1 LSIVAA
7 LVYWVIVALWLGVLA
22 AVAASYARDPRT
34 FGAARLLLAVVG
46 IDTARNIV
54 ENVYFGVYFGAQYG
68 LFPRSIAEVL
78 GQPYLLIIP
87 KLINIAAALVV
98 LGLLLRRWLPVAL
111 RERAAAEDSVRETSE
126 ALAHEAEE
134 RRQLFETSLDLILV
148 TDAGGTF
155 TRVSPSSAAT
165 IGYAPDEMLGR
176 SAADFIHPDDL
187 EATRQEMRLARR
199 GQHMRNFETRYLHKD
214 GYAVPLAW
222 SGVWSEP
229 EQKHFFI
236 GRDMTDRKAAEE
248 RLSQLA
254 HYDQLTGL
262 PNRTSLQ
269 ADLSDLLASCLTG
282 PSAATSLAMFDLDGF
297 KDINDTLGHSTGDL
311 LLQEV
316 ARRLT
321 ASADRPARVYRLGG
335 DEFVLVLP
343 NCGDPVR
350 FTAIVDT
357 MLKRIGEP
365 FEVSGQQLFVAASAG
380 VAIGPADG
388 ASVEELIS
396 NADLALYD
404 AKGAGKGI
412 CRCFVPTLR
421 ARAHARRQL
430 DADLRRAVCDG
441 QLVLHF
447 QPQLRLSDGAVVGA
461 EALLRWQHP
470 TRGLLAPSA
479 FIEALRDSAVVL
491 DAGRWILRT
500 ACQHAAVWRA
510 AGLPLERIGVNLF
523 PAQFQHGSLM
533 QDVEDA
539 LRQSGLPA
547 EALELEITEDIA
559 LGQDEAVLVPL
570 HTLRSNGVGLAF
582 DDFGTGYASLS
593 YLTRYPMTRLKIDR
607 SFVGKV
613 AGDASSFDTAIV
625 RSIIVMAHS
634 LGLQVT
640 AEGVE
645 TPVQAEFLRAEGC
658 DEVQGFLYA
667 KPLPASAFEAY
678 LRTHSRTVKAG
689 TAAAG

>member
-1 LSIVAA
+1 
-7 LVYWVIVALWLGVLA
+7 
-22 AVAASYARDPRT
+22 
-34 FGAARLLLAVVG
+34 
-46 IDTARNIV
+46 
-54 ENVYFGVYFGAQYG
+54 
-68 LFPRSIAEVL
+68 
-78 GQPYLLIIP
+78 
-87 KLINIAAALVV
+87 
-98 LGLLLRRWLPVAL
+98 
-111 RERAAAEDSVRETSE
+111 
-126 ALAHEAEE
+126 
-134 RRQLFETSLDLILV
+134 
-148 TDAGGTF
+148 
-155 TRVSPSSAAT
+155 
-165 IGYAPDEMLGR
+165 
-176 SAADFIHPDDL
+176 
-187 EATRQEMRLARR
+187 
-199 GQHMRNFETRYLHKD
+199 
-214 GYAVPLAW
+214 
-222 SGVWSEP
+222 
-229 EQKHFFI
+229 
-236 GRDMTDRKAAEE
+236 
-248 RLSQLA
+248 
-254 HYDQLTGL
+254 
-262 PNRTSLQ
+262 
-269 ADLSDLLASCLTG
+269 
-282 PSAATSLAMFDLDGF
+282 MFDLDGF

-559 LGQDEAVLVPL
+559 LGHDEAVLVPL

-607 SFVGKV
+607 SFVRKV